1 MALPDRYGEYT
12 NNEAYSETNTNN
24 ISREEAIN
32 QAISALAA
40 GDSELGRMLDA
51 QSERLRYVFKTLPG
65 LSGQEPEIDQ
75 ALETNES
82 VRRTL
87 QTLTNMQMISNQKL
101 SELLG
106 N

>member
-12 NNEAYSETNTNN
+12 NGETNTNN

-32 QAISALAA
+32 QAISAIAA
-40 GDSELGRMLDA
+40 GDSELGHMLDA
-51 QSERLRYVFKTLPG
+51 QSERLRYVVGSLPG
-65 LSGQEPEIDQ
+65 LSSQAPVIDQ

-101 SELLG
+101 SELLAEQ
-106 N
+106 